1 MAYTYTGVIIG
12 SDEEPAYACVHPDRS
27 RVVSAIAEALR
38 EDLPGYLEET
48 DTGPEISQMESII
61 EQLDSDGDVLE
72 YLANHITIHI
82 VQAEVL

>member
-1 MAYTYTGVIIG
+1 MAYTHTGVIIG
-12 SDEEPAYACVHPDRS
+12 SDEEPAYACAHPDRS
-27 RVVSAIAEALR
+27 RVVSTIAETLR

-48 DTGPEISQMESII
+48 DTGPEISHMESII

-82 VQAEVL
+82 VQTEIL